1 MKLISE
7 FVVSNYL
14 TISKIFKSPT
24 KPASWHSKVLFGK
37 AFAKRFCV
45 GVFKTFFEGRLQH
58 IPIFP
63 IALGYVPFVAIVL
76 HKGESAN
83 GLSRLLLLKFP
94 L

>member
-45 GVFKTFFEGRLQH
+45 GVRKVLFMWAFAKR
-58 IPIFP
+58 PY
-63 IALGYVPFVAIVL
+63 IAYC
-76 HKGESAN
+76 KSCW
-83 GLSRLLLLKFP
+83 
-94 L
+94 

>member
-37 AFAKRFCV
+37 AFAKRFLK
-45 GVFKTFFEGRLQH
+45 GVSEKFYLCGRLQNA
-58 IPIFP
+58 PT
-63 IALGYVPFVAIVL
+63 
-76 HKGESAN
+76 
-83 GLSRLLLLKFP
+83 
-94 L
+94 

>member
-45 GVFKTFFEGRLQH
+45 GVFKTFFEGHLHH

-63 IALGYVPFVAIVL
+63 IALSYVPFVAIVL